1 MNNNDYKLPE
11 NLAKDCA
18 RIGYAAMS
26 SWLKENELELSKSEN
41 FIDAIAL
48 TIAENKLT
56 LDQLNSAIAELDE
69 NSDKKIFLLKL
80 MNLPEL
86 TGKKKEVQQDL
97 FIKKGIK
104 PTDKV
109 WVNGVVSTNRPT
121 FIYMYWSD
129 EIIRIKYSEIQYDV
143 ETDLENDKIIKIP
156 KRVNVIYLIDP
167 KDGFVQVRCDSAK
180 MLHQHKNDA
189 GKATD
194 AAFEEFYKNLL
205 SELFPTLVFQ
215 DMNLNRL
222 ANHIAQNERSRFRI
236 TKGVTTISNNAKQTF
251 ATSSNQADIRN
262 LPEYEGAAAKG
273 SETWLS
279 EDLVGYWVSKE
290 SDGALKRDLFMRI
303 YRKYSQIR
311 VQRGCLAKEL
321 DYGISKIRE
330 IQNSI

>member
-1 MNNNDYKLPE
+1 MKNSDNSLSE
-11 NLAKDCA
+11 NLIKDCS
-18 RIGYAAMS
+18 RIGYSAMS
-26 SWLKENELELSKSEN
+26 SWMKENEVEMSAADN
-41 FIDAIAL
+41 FLDAIAL
-48 TIAENKLT
+48 TIADGKLSVE
-56 LDQLNSAIAELDE
+56 QLNTAIAELDE
-69 NSDKKIFLLKL
+69 NSDKKIFLMRL

-86 TGKKKEVQQDL
+86 AGKKEILKEL
-97 FIKKGIK
+97 FIKHRIA
-104 PTDKV
+104 PSDKK
-109 WVNGVVSTNRPT
+109 WVNGLVTSNQPT
-121 FIYMYWSD
+121 FIYLFWD
-129 EIIRIKYSEIQYDV
+129 EDIIKLKYSEIQYDI
-143 ETDLENDKIIKIP
+143 EMDIENDKIVRTA

-194 AAFEEFYKNLL
+194 SSFEQYYKNLL
-205 SELFPTLVFQ
+205 AELFPTLVFQ

-222 ANHIAQNERSRFRI
+222 ANHIANNELSKFRI
-236 TKGVTTISNNAKQTF
+236 TKGVTTITNNAKQTF
-251 ATSSNQADIRN
+251 ATSSTQADIRN
-262 LPEYEGAAAKG
+262 LPEYAGAAATG

-290 SDGALKRDLFMRI
+290 SEGALKKDLFMRI